1 MDEALTQTI
10 DKALASGELMDAAA
24 SNLRSWLSTDGL
36 GDWASRSIE
45 QLINAGEWTEINDRF
60 HKNLAFGTGG
70 IRGRTVGRVL
80 TDAERGETKGKSTP
94 EHAAVGSNTLNDYTV
109 VRATMALHG
118 YISTWMAS
126 EGVLDVPRIVIAHD
140 VRHFSRH
147 FCELAASTWSGL
159 GGYAM
164 VFDGPRSTPQLS
176 FTVRLRYAHAGIV
189 ITASHNPP
197 HDNGFKAYFV
207 DGAQV
212 VNPHAGGIVDRYS
225 KLTLQDTVP
234 LVLSTGDAESPP
246 FTVLPAGDDLA
257 YRAALEEAV
266 LDAELLKEHCPKIV
280 FTPIHGTGG
289 IAAIPSLWDH
299 GVEVASVDEQAKQD
313 PNFSTV
319 KSPNPE
325 NPEALKQGISLARKV
340 KAKAVLASDPDGD
353 RIGVAVFNG
362 KDRFECLTGNQVGC
376 MLSEYRISKL
386 KKQGVLPEEG
396 SLNAVILKTFVTTPM
411 MEAIALKSGIRC
423 VNTLTGFK
431 WISEKIGDYEDVAT
445 TALRENEGIAWD
457 YDNTDF
463 YTRAEI
469 LLRYSKFTVFAGEE
483 SVGYLPLDTVRD
495 KDGNAAAL
503 ACAELLAHLEL
514 TKSSPLE
521 YLEYLYLKYG
531 YFEEQTVNL
540 YFEGVKGSEII
551 KKIIGSYSKNE
562 PTKIND
568 ILVRKVRNFG
578 KPGYLDEDDKPV
590 PLENFFIF
598 ELEDDFSIAVRA
610 SGTEPKIKYYLF
622 GRSQVVGKHD
632 LSGAKSEVGKK
643 LKALADWANKDA
655 RERGE
660 VESERKDSGD
670 EQS

>member
-24 SNLRSWLSTDGL
+24 NNLRSWLSTEGL

-212 VNPHAGGIVDRYS
+212 VPPHAGGIVDLYS

-234 LVLSTGDAESPP
+234 LVLSPGDAESPP

-299 GVEVASVDEQAKQD
+299 GVEVASVEEQAKSD

-325 NPEALKQGISLARKV
+325 NSEVLRQGISLARKV
-340 KAKAVLASDPDGD
+340 KAKAVLATDPDGD
-353 RIGVAVFNG
+353 RVGVAVFNG
-362 KDRFECLTGNQVGC
+362 KDHFE
-376 MLSEYRISKL
+376 
-386 KKQGVLPEEG
+386 
-396 SLNAVILKTFVTTPM
+396 
-411 MEAIALKSGIRC
+411 
-423 VNTLTGFK
+423 
-431 WISEKIGDYEDVAT
+431 
-445 TALRENEGIAWD
+445 
-457 YDNTDF
+457 
-463 YTRAEI
+463 
-469 LLRYSKFTVFAGEE
+469 
-483 SVGYLPLDTVRD
+483 
-495 KDGNAAAL
+495 
-503 ACAELLAHLEL
+503 
-514 TKSSPLE
+514 
-521 YLEYLYLKYG
+521 
-531 YFEEQTVNL
+531 
-540 YFEGVKGSEII
+540 
-551 KKIIGSYSKNE
+551 
-562 PTKIND
+562 
-568 ILVRKVRNFG
+568 
-578 KPGYLDEDDKPV
+578 
-590 PLENFFIF
+590 
-598 ELEDDFSIAVRA
+598 
-610 SGTEPKIKYYLF
+610 
-622 GRSQVVGKHD
+622 
-632 LSGAKSEVGKK
+632 
-643 LKALADWANKDA
+643 
-655 RERGE
+655 
-660 VESERKDSGD
+660 
-670 EQS
+670 

>member
-1 MDEALTQTI
+1 
-10 DKALASGELMDAAA
+10 
-24 SNLRSWLSTDGL
+24 
-36 GDWASRSIE
+36 
-45 QLINAGEWTEINDRF
+45 
-60 HKNLAFGTGG
+60 
-70 IRGRTVGRVL
+70 
-80 TDAERGETKGKSTP
+80 
-94 EHAAVGSNTLNDYTV
+94 
-109 VRATMALHG
+109 
-118 YISTWMAS
+118 
-126 EGVLDVPRIVIAHD
+126 
-140 VRHFSRH
+140 
-147 FCELAASTWSGL
+147 
-159 GGYAM
+159 
-164 VFDGPRSTPQLS
+164 
-176 FTVRLRYAHAGIV
+176 
-189 ITASHNPP
+189 
-197 HDNGFKAYFV
+197 
-207 DGAQV
+207 
-212 VNPHAGGIVDRYS
+212 
-225 KLTLQDTVP
+225 
-234 LVLSTGDAESPP
+234 
-246 FTVLPAGDDLA
+246 
-257 YRAALEEAV
+257 
-266 LDAELLKEHCPKIV
+266 
-280 FTPIHGTGG
+280 
-289 IAAIPSLWDH
+289 
-299 GVEVASVDEQAKQD
+299 
-313 PNFSTV
+313 
-319 KSPNPE
+319 
-325 NPEALKQGISLARKV
+325 
-340 KAKAVLASDPDGD
+340 
-353 RIGVAVFNG
+353 
-362 KDRFECLTGNQVGC
+362 

-386 KKQGVLPEEG
+386 KKQGVLPEAG

-411 MEAIALKSGIRC
+411 MEEIALKNGIRC

-445 TALRENEGIAWD
+445 TALREHEGIAWD

-562 PTKIND
+562 PTKINE
-568 ILVRKVRNFG
+568 IPVSKVRNFG

-598 ELEDDFSIAVRA
+598 ELEDAFSIAVRA

-632 LSGAKSEVGKK
+632 LSGAKSEVGEK
-643 LKALADWANKDA
+643 LKSLADWANKDA

>member
-1 MDEALTQTI
+1 MDEDLTKTI
-10 DKALASGELMDAAA
+10 DKALTSGDLVDTAEH
-24 SNLRSWLSTDGL
+24 NLRSWLDTDGL
-36 GDWASRSIE
+36 CSWASDSIE
-45 QLINAGEWTEINDRF
+45 QLIRAGEWREINDRF
-60 HKNLAFGTGG
+60 HNNLAFGTGG
-70 IRGRTVGRVL
+70 IRGRTIGRFL
-80 TDAERGETKGKSTP
+80 TDSERGRTKGKSTP
-94 EHAAVGSNTLNDYTV
+94 EYAAVGSNTLNDYTV

-118 YISTWMAS
+118 HISTWMAS
-126 EGVLDVPRIVIAHD
+126 EGILDVPRIVIAHD

-147 FCELAASTWSGL
+147 FCELAASTWSAL

-164 VFDGPRSTPQLS
+164 IFDGPRPTPQLS
-176 FTVRLRYAHAGIV
+176 FTVRKRYAHAGVV

-197 HDNGFKAYFV
+197 HDNGFKVYFV

-212 VNPHAGGIVDRYS
+212 VPPHAESIVDRYS
-225 KLTLQDTVP
+225 KLTVQDTIPFVVP
-234 LVLSTGDAESPP
+234 VRETEGSP
-246 FTVLPAGDDLA
+246 FTILPAGDDLA
-257 YRAALEEAV
+257 YRAALEETV

-289 IAAIPSLWDH
+289 MSAIPSLWDH
-299 GVEVASVDEQAKQD
+299 GAEVVLVDEQAKPD

-325 NPEALKQGISLARKV
+325 SPEALKQGISLARKV

-353 RIGVAVFNG
+353 RIGLAVFNG

-386 KKQGVLPEEG
+386 KKQGVIPEAG
-396 SLNAVILKTFVTTPM
+396 SPNAVILKTFVTTPM
-411 MEAIALKSGIRC
+411 MEAIAIKNGIRC

-431 WISEKIGDYEDVAT
+431 WISEKIGDYEDLAT

-551 KKIIGSYSKNE
+551 KKIIRSYSKNE

-568 ILVRKVRNFG
+568 VAVTKVRDFG
-578 KPGYLDEDDKPV
+578 KQGYLDEDGKPV
-590 PLENFFIF
+590 PVENFFIF
-598 ELEDDFSIAVRA
+598 ELEDAFSIAVRA

-622 GRSQVVGKHD
+622 GRSQVVGKND
-632 LSGAKSEVGKK
+632 LSATKSEVGEK
-643 LKALADWANKDA
+643 LNFLADWANKDA
-655 RERGE
+655 HERGE
-660 VESERKDSGD
+660 VETEGKGSGEKQD
-670 EQS
+670 

>member
-1 MDEALTQTI
+1 MDEALSQTI
-10 DKALASGELMDAAA
+10 DKALTSGELIDAAA
-24 SNLRSWLSTDGL
+24 KNLRSWLSTEGL
-36 GDWASRSIE
+36 SDWASRSIV
-45 QLINAGEWTEINDRF
+45 QLINAEEWAEINERF

-70 IRGRTVGRVL
+70 IRGRTIGRFL
-80 TDAERGETKGKSTP
+80 TDDERGDTKGKSTP

-118 YISTWMAS
+118 YTSTWMAS
-126 EGVLDVPRIVIAHD
+126 EGILDVPRIVIAHD

-147 FCELAASTWSGL
+147 FCELAASTWSAL

-176 FTVRLRYAHAGIV
+176 FTVRLRYAHAGVV

-197 HDNGFKAYFV
+197 HDNGFKAFFV

-212 VNPHAGGIVDRYS
+212 VPPHAGGIVDWYS
-225 KLTLQDTVP
+225 KLTLQDTIPFV
-234 LVLSTGDAESPP
+234 VSAGESKSVP

-257 YRAALEEAV
+257 YRATLEEAV

-280 FTPIHGTGG
+280 FTPLHGTGG

-299 GVEVASVDEQAKQD
+299 GVEVVSVEEQTKSD
-313 PNFSTV
+313 PNFFTV

-325 NPEALKQGISLARKV
+325 NPEALKHGISLARKV

-386 KKQGVLPEEG
+386 KKLGVLPEAG
-396 SLNAVILKTFVTTPM
+396 SRNAVILKTFVTTPM
-411 MEAIALKSGIRC
+411 MEEIALKNGIRC

-431 WISEKIGDYEDVAT
+431 WISEKIGDYEDEAT
-445 TALRENEGIAWD
+445 SALRENEGIAWD

-469 LLRYSKFTVFAGEE
+469 LQKYSKFTVFAAEE
-483 SVGYLPLDTVRD
+483 SFGYLPLDIVRD
-495 KDGNAAAL
+495 KDGNASAL
-503 ACAELLAHLEL
+503 ACSELFAYLEL

-521 YLEYLYLKYG
+521 YLDFLYLKYG
-531 YFEEQTVNL
+531 YFEEQTINL

-551 KKIIGSYSKNE
+551 KKIIDSYSQNE
-562 PTKIND
+562 PSKIND
-568 ILVRKVRNFG
+568 LIVHKVRNFG
-578 KPGYLDEDDKPV
+578 KPGYLDEDDKPIPV
-590 PLENFFIF
+590 ENFFIF
-598 ELEDDFSIAVRA
+598 ELEDAFSIAVRA

-622 GRSQVVGKHD
+622 GRSQVVGGND
-632 LSGAKSEVGKK
+632 LAAAKSEVGEK
-643 LKALADWANKDA
+643 LKSLADWANKDA
-655 RERGE
+655 LERGE
-660 VESERKDSGD
+660 VKSVIDESVQE
-670 EQS
+670 